1 VKGAHTTLPVVAV
14 TFDDGPD
21 PATTPQV
28 LDTLARARAA
38 ATFFLLVE
46 RAEANPALVRRLVE
60 EGHEV
65 GLHGI
70 DHTRLTTLPRGEV
83 RRRLVEGRARLA
95 AVAGV
100 PVRLFRPPRGAQS
113 FATYLATRAAGLRP
127 VVWSVDSG
135 DWTDTAIDGV
145 VARVGSIRP
154 GGVVV
159 LHDTLVVT
167 EDDATPP
174 SYDRAAM
181 VSAVLCELAARGVAS
196 VTVSELLAAGTTEH
210 SFWFRA

>member
-1 VKGAHTTLPVVAV
+1 M

-21 PATTPQV
+21 PLTTPQV
-28 LDTLARARAA
+28 LDALARARAS

-46 RAEANPALVRRLVE
+46 RAEANPELVRRLVE

-70 DHTRLTTLPRGEV
+70 DHTRLTTLPRATV
-83 RRRLVEGRARLA
+83 RRRLREGRARLA

-100 PVRLFRPPRGAQS
+100 NVRLFRPPRGAQS
-113 FATYLATRAAGLRP
+113 LRTYLATRAVGLRP

-135 DWTDTAIDGV
+135 DWTGSKIEEV
-145 VARVGSIRP
+145 VARVGGSIRP

-159 LHDTLVVT
+159 LHDTLIVT
-167 EDDATPP
+167 EDDPTPP
-174 SYDRAAM
+174 GYDRAAM
-181 VSAVLCELAARGVAS
+181 VSAVLRELAAKGLAS
-196 VTVSELLAAGTTEH
+196 VTVSELLAAGTVEH
-210 SFWFRA
+210 SFWFRDENAASPG